1 MVDREL
7 SAKITESEILDF
19 LQKQKNPVSFYQLYK
34 GLGYT
39 SGKAQ
44 SALKRLR
51 KKNAVFIKKKID
63 KFKTFVWHKDFEL
76 QQDFIEN
83 EDENV
88 MIFPI
93 RLDRRIA
100 SILQEVPKINPQY
113 SNFID
118 LVKQAL
124 IFFFQQKITTHEK
137 KKAIQNAIKKGKI
150 SERLAKEI
158 LGG

>member
-1 MVDREL
+1 MAEREL

-51 KKNAVFIKKKID
+51 KKNAVFLKKKID
-63 KFKTFVWHKDFEL
+63 KFKTFVWH
-76 QQDFIEN
+76 QDFKIEQDVIEN

-88 MIFPI
+88 MIFPV
-93 RLDRRIA
+93 RLDRRIG

-113 SNFID
+113 TNFIE

-124 IFFFQQKITTHEK
+124 IFFFQEKISSAEK
-137 KKAIQNAIKKGKI
+137 KKAIQNATEKGKI
-150 SERLAKEI
+150 SKNLAKEI